1 MSTSSQY
8 NMEVD
13 GIRLDPNNYEF
24 MQALAIAQATNNNL
38 YLTGKAGSGKTFF
51 LKYLKKVCK
60 KELVIL
66 APTGVAAIN
75 AGGQTIHSFFGL
87 APSLYVPN
95 DKRFSDFIKAE
106 DIEKASVLDNYSFNG
121 EKAQVICN
129 LNMIIIDEV
138 SMVRADLMDAIDMIL
153 RMYRRNNLPFGGVQ
167 MLFIGDAFQ
176 IPPVVEK
183 KDSALLYRFYESE
196 HFFNSRVLRA
206 NPPLYLELKKIYR
219 QKDRT
224 FIDLLNRVRVNNMR
238 KEDYQLLNSRYQP
251 GFRPDKNDQY
261 IMLAT
266 TNKRVLEY
274 NKYRLFDLP
283 GEETVYTASIEGDFS
298 PKDSPADVELHLKE
312 GAQVM
317 FVKNNWEKEY
327 FNGKIGKVVD
337 MDDIHIN
344 VEVKTEDGET
354 MIIPVA
360 QEVWEKV
367 EYTWDE
373 EDGCIKE
380 TTVGSFMQFPLR
392 LAWAVTVHKSQGL
405 TFNKVIADIGDS
417 FAAGQAYV
425 ALSRC
430 TSFEGLVLIS
440 PVTPVSIRTDRHV
453 VEFSKKESTKAEIT
467 EELEYADDNDLPCV
481 DTVDVLVNVLRT
493 KDERTFPMVK
503 PGYAY
508 SLIKIPA
515 DLEGYFVVA
524 ISNKF
529 YDLNDID
536 GFGAF
541 SIKHS
546 ATGKVLTYHYP
557 YPSADDVETGQEL
570 FTYISEPIPMKEILG
585 ENYVFDETKHDFI
598 EITILHNLVKHYQA
612 QHEICSIAEALGQE

>member
-1 MSTSSQY
+1 M
-8 NMEVD
+8 
-13 GIRLDPNNYEF
+13 
-24 MQALAIAQATNNNL
+24 
-38 YLTGKAGSGKTFF
+38 
-51 LKYLKKVCK
+51 
-60 KELVIL
+60 IL
-66 APTGVAAIN
+66 APTGVAATN

-121 EKAQVICN
+121 EKAQMICN

-298 PKDSPADVELHLKE
+298 PKDSPA
-312 GAQVM
+312 
-317 FVKNNWEKEY
+317 
-327 FNGKIGKVVD
+327 
-337 MDDIHIN
+337 
-344 VEVKTEDGET
+344 
-354 MIIPVA
+354 
-360 QEVWEKV
+360 
-367 EYTWDE
+367 
-373 EDGCIKE
+373 
-380 TTVGSFMQFPLR
+380 
-392 LAWAVTVHKSQGL
+392 
-405 TFNKVIADIGDS
+405 
-417 FAAGQAYV
+417 
-425 ALSRC
+425 
-430 TSFEGLVLIS
+430 
-440 PVTPVSIRTDRHV
+440 VS
-453 VEFSKKESTKAEIT
+453 
-467 EELEYADDNDLPCV
+467 
-481 DTVDVLVNVLRT
+481 
-493 KDERTFPMVK
+493 
-503 PGYAY
+503 
-508 SLIKIPA
+508 
-515 DLEGYFVVA
+515 
-524 ISNKF
+524 
-529 YDLNDID
+529 
-536 GFGAF
+536 
-541 SIKHS
+541 
-546 ATGKVLTYHYP
+546 
-557 YPSADDVETGQEL
+557 
-570 FTYISEPIPMKEILG
+570 
-585 ENYVFDETKHDFI
+585 
-598 EITILHNLVKHYQA
+598 
-612 QHEICSIAEALGQE
+612 